1 MARVIVTPS
10 FAREHLGAIE
20 QMELDVGNLFQL
32 VAALEQRFPGFEN
45 FARIRTTFAVDGAV
59 VNDWATPLTR
69 DSEVLLIPR
78 IGGG

>member
-20 QMELDVGNLFQL
+20 EFELEAGNLFQL
-32 VAALEQRFPGFEN
+32 VAALEQRFPGFES
-45 FARIRTTFAVDGAV
+45 FARIRTTFAVDGTV
-59 VNDWATPLTR
+59 VNDWSTPLTA
-69 DSEVLLIPR
+69 DSEVLLVPR